1 MIPTIGRIVHYRLC
15 EQDANQ
21 INKRRADATAH
32 MTEHRETSN
41 GVVVHVGNSVSQG
54 DVYPLVITRV
64 WGATDGSA
72 VNGQVLLDGTDSL
85 WVTSVTEGDGER
97 NWFVPPRV

>member
-21 INKRRADATAH
+21 INKRRADATA
-32 MTEHRETSN
+32 N
-41 GVVVHVGNSVSQG
+41 PVAQG

-85 WVTSVTEGDGER
+85 WVTSVSEGDGER